1 VATPIV
7 SGIAAQLIAR
17 APGLLSWPE
26 ATRAILM
33 AGAVH
38 HAHMS
43 DGSVN
48 ADHEGVGLASALW
61 SNRILTTADSRFGGY
76 RMGAATASD
85 VVEQTIAVQAGQ
97 RVRVVLSWNSSSN
110 ATSDALLTDFDLQ
123 VVQPTGATAGSYSL
137 DNNYEVVEFTA
148 ASTGTATI
156 RLPHNRFDTG
166 SQRYGLA
173 WSKVSLG
180 TPSRLAGPDRYATAA
195 AVSAA
200 TFSPGVPAAFVAT
213 GATFPDALA
222 GGPAAALTRA
232 PVLLTTPTSVPA
244 ATANELRRLR
254 PGRIYVLGSSGAI
267 SDGVARQLA
276 GFTGGGVTRLGGAD
290 RYATAASVSRAFF
303 SPGVPAAFVATGAN
317 YPDALSGGPAAAASR
332 SPLLLTRLDSVP
344 SATAAEI
351 QRLRPAKIYILGSTG
366 VVSDAAANQLRSVSG
381 AEIVRLAGADRYA
394 TSAAISRQFFGAPP
408 AAYLATG
415 VNFPDALA
423 AVPPAGISA
432 APLLLVQPTGI
443 PAAISTELRRIW
455 PPRTVILGSS
465 GAVSDG
471 VLSTVRVLLGN
482 P

>member
-1 VATPIV
+1 
-7 SGIAAQLIAR
+7 
-17 APGLLSWPE
+17 
-26 ATRAILM
+26 
-33 AGAVH
+33 
-38 HAHMS
+38 
-43 DGSVN
+43 
-48 ADHEGVGLASALW
+48 
-61 SNRILTTADSRFGGY
+61 
-76 RMGAATASD
+76 
-85 VVEQTIAVQAGQ
+85 
-97 RVRVVLSWNSSSN
+97 
-110 ATSDALLTDFDLQ
+110 
-123 VVQPTGATAGSYSL
+123 
-137 DNNYEVVEFTA
+137 
-148 ASTGTATI
+148 
-156 RLPHNRFDTG
+156 
-166 SQRYGLA
+166 
-173 WSKVSLG
+173 
-180 TPSRLAGPDRYATAA
+180 
-195 AVSAA
+195 
-200 TFSPGVPAAFVAT
+200 
-213 GATFPDALA
+213 
-222 GGPAAALTRA
+222 
-232 PVLLTTPTSVPA
+232 
-244 ATANELRRLR
+244 
-254 PGRIYVLGSSGAI
+254 
-267 SDGVARQLA
+267 VARQLA
-276 GFTGGGVTRLGGAD
+276 GFTGGGVMRLGGAD

-303 SPGVPAAFVATGAN
+303 SAGVPAAFVATGAT

-455 PPRTVILGSS
+455 PPRTLILGSS